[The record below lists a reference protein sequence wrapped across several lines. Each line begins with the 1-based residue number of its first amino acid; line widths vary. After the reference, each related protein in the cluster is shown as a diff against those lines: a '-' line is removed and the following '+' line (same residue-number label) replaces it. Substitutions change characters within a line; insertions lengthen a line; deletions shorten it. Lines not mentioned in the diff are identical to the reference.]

1 MTEHRPF
8 FIPYTPRP
16 EHDAARHLRDFETQE
31 QAEKELTRVAH
42 ILETAGA
49 TAAANALRTCR
60 TDQPCGCA
68 HCPVCGRHFRR
79 WFIAAAMRLIEDV
92 QQ

>member
-1 MTEHRPF
+1 MTKHRPH
-8 FIPYTPRP
+8 FIPYSPRP
-16 EHDAARHLRDFETQE
+16 EHDAARHLRGFETQE
-31 QAEKELTRVAH
+31 QAERELTRVAH

-49 TAAANALRTCR
+49 TVAAKALLGCR

-68 HCPVCGRHFRR
+68 HCPICNRLFRR
-79 WFIAAAMRLIEDV
+79 WFIAAAMQLIEDV